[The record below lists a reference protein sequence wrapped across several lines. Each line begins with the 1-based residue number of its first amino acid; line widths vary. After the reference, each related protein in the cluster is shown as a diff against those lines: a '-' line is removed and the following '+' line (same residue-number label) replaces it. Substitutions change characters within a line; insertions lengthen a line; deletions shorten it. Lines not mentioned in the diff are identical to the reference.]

1 MPKGQSKPTR
11 PGFVLAS
18 GSPRRQELLAKLGL
32 TFEVVVPEIP
42 EIQKKGER
50 PEEFAKRMALDKAMS
65 VKNGLY
71 VLAADTIVVLGE
83 KIFGKPSNK
92 KESISFLEQLAGRTH
107 QVITGYA
114 IIQSPDRIIVSGVC
128 RSEVT
133 FKLLTRD
140 VIKEYAETGEPIDK
154 AGAYAAQ
161 GKGKELIEKIKGSVS
176 NVIGLPV
183 ENLIPW
189 FKKLGFL

>member
-1 MPKGQSKPTR
+1 MPKGQLKPTR
-11 PGFVLAS
+11 PGLILAS
-18 GSPRRQELLAKLGL
+18 GSPRRQKLLSELGL
-32 TFEVVVPEIP
+32 IFETMVPKIR

-71 VLAADTIVVLGE
+71 VLAADTLIVLGE

-114 IIQSPDRIIVSGVC
+114 IIQSPDKIIVNEAC

-133 FKLLTRD
+133 FKPLTRD
-140 VIKEYAETGEPIDK
+140 VIREYVKTGEPMDK

-161 GKGKELIEKIKGSVS
+161 GKGKELIEKIEGSVN

-183 ENLIPW
+183 EELIPW
-189 FKKLGFL
+189 FEKLGFL